1 MQNGNLVFGGTRW
14 RCLLVAAVAT
24 IGTLWTSVAM
34 ATITQGD
41 FSVFGFFETR
51 EAGHWGEGSSALNST
66 PTTQVHPT
74 ATSTF
79 SIPGQSFGITGGSF
93 DFNHWD
99 LAEMRQLADV
109 RPDYHTVKNYKLL
122 GRFDTLFV
130 KDADFFAYYR
140 PWYDAVGSLKSIG
153 RSRPNTDAIPYS
165 HSQSTDSGLTM
176 NGSLQNEYFKNDL
189 REYYGQLNFT
199 DNFSARI
206 GKQQVIW
213 SEADALSGTEVT
225 NPVNATWHGVYGAE
239 SAEDTRTNLR
249 MVKLNYI
256 LPDFLKTANNELEGF
271 WIPGDFEGDG
281 IKLQG
286 DPRNPYVVPAAFNGG
301 CPFCG
306 TGPDGIFPVNIN
318 QNGQIINSSEVPN
331 FDPKAMI
338 FIPIGPA
345 STKAGVACAKPGP
358 GSGVP
363 GKHGCFAT
371 GQFYDFHA
379 INLSSTPSNS
389 IQNSE
394 FGARY
399 SSLLPIGNG
408 LQASFIYLYEFR
420 SALGRACAQ
429 CGPGITG
436 DPGAVALGGGVFL
449 LPGKFLHGKPRPGV
463 QKGGSVESFSTTDY
477 LRNNFFGLTGTY
489 YDKDLTD
496 IVYRYDFLWQPK
508 INVAVPAVTD
518 SRGGEWTEFT
528 RWIIAGDRPTYIP
541 WLSKQHTFLTAQFT
555 ETWYPDR
562 PALATTPTSAAGK
575 IRELQSLAFLAATNW
590 LMNGQLTATNVFLWD
605 IDNNVGELSTTN
617 VYRYSRNVLFGVNAQ
632 WFLGRSGRFTDPNL
646 LSRQQRFNELE
657 FTLTY
662 EI

>member
-1 MQNGNLVFGGTRW
+1 MQNGNKGFGGTRW
-14 RCLLVAAVAT
+14 RSLLVAAVAT

-41 FSVFGFFETR
+41 FSVFGFFESR
-51 EAGHWGEGSSALNST
+51 EAGHWGEGSSSINST
-66 PTTQVHPT
+66 QTTLVHPT
-74 ATSTF
+74 VTSTF

-165 HSQSTDSGLTM
+165 HSQSTDSGLTQ

-271 WIPGDFEGDG
+271 WIPGDFQGDG
-281 IKLQG
+281 IKLNG
-286 DPRNPYVVPAAFNGG
+286 DPRNPYVVPAAFGGG
-301 CPFCG
+301 CVTCG
-306 TGPDGIFPVNIN
+306 SGPDGIFPVNIN
-318 QNGQIINSSEVPN
+318 QNGQIINASEVPN
-331 FDPKAMI
+331 FDPKGMI
-338 FIPIGPA
+338 FIPIGPSSKKNGA
-345 STKAGVACAKPGP
+345 ACTT
-358 GSGVP
+358 P
-363 GKHGCFAT
+363 GKRGCFAT
-371 GQFYDFHA
+371 GEFYDFHA
-379 INLSSTPSNS
+379 VNLSRKPSNS
-389 IQNSE
+389 IENSE

-408 LQASFIYLYEFR
+408 LQTSFIFLYEYR
-420 SALGRACAQ
+420 NAKTETCYACAASVT
-429 CGPGITG
+429 GVPGSIAIA
-436 DPGAVALGGGVFL
+436 PGTFL
-449 LPGKFLHGKPRPGV
+449 LPGYYLHGKPRAGV
-463 QKGGSVESFSTTDY
+463 QKGGSVEAFSKTDY
-477 LRNNFFGLTGTY
+477 VRNKFFGLTGTY

-496 IVYRYDFLWQPK
+496 IVYRYDILYQPD
-508 INVAVPAVTD
+508 INAAVPGAFD
-518 SRGGEWTEFT
+518 ARGQEWTEFT
-528 RWIIAGDRPTYIP
+528 RWILAGDRPTYIP
-541 WLSKQHTFLTAQFT
+541 WLSKQHTFLTAQVT

-562 PALATTPTSAAGK
+562 PANQTTPTSSAGK
-575 IRELQSLAFLAATNW
+575 VRELSTLGFLAATNW

-605 IDNNVGELSTTN
+605 VDDNVGELSTTN
-617 VYRYSRNVLFGVNAQ
+617 VYRYSRNVLLGVNAQ
-632 WFLGRSGRFTDPNL
+632 WFLGRSGRFTDPYV
-646 LSRQQRFNELE
+646 LSRYQRFNELE
-657 FTLTY
+657 FTFTY

>member
-1 MQNGNLVFGGTRW
+1 
-14 RCLLVAAVAT
+14 LLVAAVAVV
-24 IGTLWTSVAM
+24 GTLWTSVAM

-51 EAGHWGEGSSALNST
+51 EAGHWGEGSSSINST
-66 PTTQVHPT
+66 PTKIVHPT
-74 ATSTF
+74 VTSSF
-79 SIPGQSFGITGGSF
+79 AIPGKSFGITGGSF

-99 LAEMRQLADV
+99 LAEARQLADV
-109 RPDYHTVKNYKLL
+109 RPDYHMVKNYKLL
-122 GRFDTLFV
+122 GRFDTLLI

-165 HSQSTDSGLTM
+165 HSQSTDSGLTS

-239 SAEDTRTNLR
+239 SAEDTRTNIR

-271 WIPGDFEGDG
+271 WIPGDFEGQG
-281 IKLQG
+281 INLQS
-286 DPRNPYVVPAAFNGG
+286 DPRNPYVVPAAFGGG
-301 CPFCG
+301 CVSCG
-306 TGPDGIFPVNIN
+306 SGADGIFPVNVN
-318 QNGQIINSSEVPN
+318 QNGQVINSSEVPN

-338 FIPIGPA
+338 FIPIGPVV
-345 STKAGVACAKPGP
+345 GGHP
-358 GSGVP
+358 
-363 GKHGCFAT
+363 T
-371 GQFYDFHA
+371 GQFYDFHSVD
-379 INLSSTPSNS
+379 LSNKPSNS

-394 FGARY
+394 FGARF

-408 LQASFIYLYEFR
+408 LQASLIYLYEAR
-420 SALGRACAQ
+420 DAKTSNCVACPAS
-429 CGPGITG
+429 ITG
-436 DPGAVALGGGVFL
+436 QPGALAIAPATFL
-449 LPGKFLHGKPRPGV
+449 IPGFYLHGKPRAGV
-463 QKGGSVESFSTTDY
+463 LKGGSVEVFSTTDY
-477 LRNNFFGLTGTY
+477 RRNHFFGLTGTY

-496 IVYRYDFLWQPK
+496 IVYRYDFLYQPK
-508 INVAVPAVTD
+508 INVQVPVAVNPN
-518 SRGGEWTEFT
+518 GQEWTEFT
-528 RWIIAGDRPTYIP
+528 RWIVAADRPTYIP
-541 WLSKQHTFLTAQFT
+541 WISKQHTFLTAQIT

-562 PALATTPTSAAGK
+562 PSFATTPTSSAGK
-575 IRELQSLAFLAATNW
+575 VRELQSLAFVNATNW
-590 LMNGQLTATNVFLWD
+590 LMNGQLTAGNLFLWD
-605 IDNNVGELSTTN
+605 IDNNVGELGTTN
-617 VYRYSRNVLFGVNAQ
+617 VYRYSRNVLLGVNAQ
-632 WFLGRSGRFTDPNL
+632 WFIGRSGRFTDPNL

-657 FTLTY
+657 FTFTY

>member
-1 MQNGNLVFGGTRW
+1 MQNGNMGFGGTRW
-14 RCLLVAAVAT
+14 RSLLVAAVAVV
-24 IGTLWTSVAM
+24 GTLWTSVAM

-51 EAGHWGEGSSALNST
+51 EAGHWGEGSSSINST
-66 PTTQVHPT
+66 PTKIVHPT
-74 ATSTF
+74 VTSSF
-79 SIPGQSFGITGGSF
+79 AIPGKSFGLTGGSF

-99 LAEMRQLADV
+99 LAEARQLADV
-109 RPDYHTVKNYKLL
+109 RPDYHMVKNYKLL
-122 GRFDTLFV
+122 GRFDTLLI

-165 HSQSTDSGLTM
+165 HSQSTDSGLTQ

-239 SAEDTRTNLR
+239 SAEDTRTNIR

-271 WIPGDFEGDG
+271 WIPGDFQGAN
-281 IKLQG
+281 INVQG
-286 DPRNPYVVPAAFNGG
+286 DPRNPYVVPAAFGGG
-301 CPFCG
+301 CVVCG
-306 TGPDGIFPVNIN
+306 SGPDGIFPVNIN
-318 QNGQIINSSEVPN
+318 QNGQQINSSEVPN

-338 FIPIGPA
+338 FIPIGPVVGGHP
-345 STKAGVACAKPGP
+345 S
-358 GSGVP
+358 
-363 GKHGCFAT
+363 

-379 INLSSTPSNS
+379 VDLSKKPSNS

-420 SALGRACAQ
+420 SALGKTCVTCPATV
-429 CGPGITG
+429 TG
-436 DPGAVALGGGVFL
+436 LPGAFAIAPGTFL
-449 LPGKFLHGKPRPGV
+449 IPGFYLHGKPRAGV
-463 QKGGSVESFSTTDY
+463 LKGGSVEAFSTTDY
-477 LRNNFFGLTGTY
+477 RRNNFFGLTGTY

-496 IVYRYDFLWQPK
+496 IVYRYDVLYQPD
-508 INVAVPAVTD
+508 INVAVPAAFD
-518 SRGGEWTEFT
+518 ARGGEWTEFT
-528 RWIIAGDRPTYIP
+528 RWIVAADRPTYIP
-541 WLSKQHTFLTAQFT
+541 WISKQHTFITAQFT

-562 PALATTPTSAAGK
+562 PGNATPPTSTNGK
-575 IRELQSLAFLAATNW
+575 IRELQSLAFINFTNW
-590 LMNGQLTATNVFLWD
+590 LWNGQLTAGNLFLWD
-605 IDNNVGELSTTN
+605 IDNNVGELGTTN
-617 VYRYSRNVLFGVNAQ
+617 VFRYSRNVLLGVNAQ
-632 WFLGRSGRFTDPNL
+632 WFIGRSGRFTDPNL

-657 FTLTY
+657 FTFTY

>member
-1 MQNGNLVFGGTRW
+1 MQNGNTGFGGTRW
-14 RCLLVAAVAT
+14 RSLLVAAVAMV
-24 IGTLWTSVAM
+24 GTLWTSVAM

-41 FSVFGFFETR
+41 FSVFGFFESR
-51 EAGHWGEGSSALNST
+51 EAGHWGEGSASIDST
-66 PTTQVHPT
+66 KTTLVHPT
-74 ATSTF
+74 VTSTF
-79 SIPGQSFGITGGSF
+79 SIPGKSFGITGGSF

-153 RSRPNTDAIPYS
+153 RSRSNTDAIPYS
-165 HSQSTDSGLTM
+165 HSQSTDSGLTQ

-239 SAEDTRTNLR
+239 SAEDTRTNIR

-271 WIPGDFEGDG
+271 WIPGDFQGQT
-281 IKLQG
+281 INLNG
-286 DPRNPYVVPAAFNGG
+286 DPRNPYVAPAPFGGG
-301 CPFCG
+301 CQFCG
-306 TGPDGIFPVNIN
+306 TGPDATFPVNIN
-318 QNGQIINSSEVPN
+318 QDGQIINARAVPN
-331 FDPKAMI
+331 FDPKGMI
-338 FIPIGPA
+338 FVPIGPL
-345 STKAGVACAKPGP
+345 STKAGAACAKA
-358 GSGVP
+358 

-371 GQFYDFHA
+371 GEFFDFHPV
-379 INLSSTPSNS
+379 NLSRKPSNS
-389 IQNSE
+389 VENSE

-408 LQASFIYLYEFR
+408 LQTSLIFLYEFR
-420 SALGRACAQ
+420 NDKTETCVSCAPTVT
-429 CGPGITG
+429 GFNDAVTIAPGTFLI
-436 DPGAVALGGGVFL
+436 PGF
-449 LPGKFLHGKPRPGV
+449 FLHGKPRAGV
-463 QKGGSVESFSTTDY
+463 QKAGSVELFSQTDY
-477 LRNNFFGLTGTY
+477 VRNKFFGITGTY

-496 IVYRYDFLWQPK
+496 IVYRYDFLYEPD
-508 INVAVPAVTD
+508 INVAVPAAID
-518 SRGGEWTEFT
+518 PKGQEWTEFT
-528 RWIIAGDRPTYIP
+528 RWIIAADRPTYIP
-541 WLSKQHTFLTAQFT
+541 WISKQHTFLTAQMT

-562 PALATTPTSAAGK
+562 PAFATTPTSNAGK
-575 IRELQSLAFLAATNW
+575 VRELSTLGFLAATNW
-590 LMNGQLTATNVFLWD
+590 LMNGQLTATNTIIWD
-605 IDNNVGELSTTN
+605 FDDQTGLLETTN

-632 WFLGRSGRFTDPNL
+632 WYLGRSGRYTDPFL
-646 LSRQQRFNELE
+646 FSGYQRQNELE
-657 FTLTY
+657 FTFTY